1 MLETEEPPLRVWTM
15 TNWSEIVEHH
25 ETMVWRTAY
34 RLLNNEADAAD
45 CFQRTFVSALE
56 LARKEPIRNW
66 PALLKRLVTAR
77 ALERLR
83 QRGRE
88 DHRQT
93 SLPAS
98 GSAVARAAD
107 PLQAAEASELAEHL
121 RLALADLDPRQAQV
135 FCLVCLEG
143 FTYHE
148 IAEQIGVTVNHVGVL
163 LNRARTI
170 LRERLQVYGP
180 TTAAE
185 SFGKEG
191 QP

>member
-1 MLETEEPPLRVWTM
+1 M
-15 TNWSEIVEHH
+15 TNWSEIVQQH
-25 ETMVWRTAY
+25 ETMVWRTAL

-56 LARKEPIRNW
+56 LARKEPVRNW

-88 DHRQT
+88 AHRKT

-98 GSAVARAAD
+98 GSAYARAAD

-121 RLALADLDPRQAQV
+121 RLALAELDPRQAQV
-135 FCLVCLEG
+135 FCLACLEG

-148 IAEQIGVTVNHVGVL
+148 IAEEIGVTVNHVGVL

-170 LRERLQVYGP
+170 LRERLQAYGP